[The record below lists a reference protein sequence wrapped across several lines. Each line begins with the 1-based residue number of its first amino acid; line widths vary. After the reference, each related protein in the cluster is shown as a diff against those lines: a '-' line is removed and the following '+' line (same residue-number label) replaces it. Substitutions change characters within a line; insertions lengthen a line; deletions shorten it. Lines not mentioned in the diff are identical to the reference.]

1 MKGKIIDYNYFEA
14 FVALEDDTIVKVPLT
29 QVNDYLGIGYV
40 VNIDSNNLSHN
51 TSNQPKMHQDKVI
64 DFF

>member
-14 FVALEDDTIVKVPLT
+14 FVVLEDDTVVKLPLS
-29 QVNDYLGIGYV
+29 QVNDYLGIGSV
-40 VNIDSNNLSHN
+40 VNIDSSSLS
-51 TSNQPKMHQDKVI
+51 SNSSSKPKIYQDKVV